1 MNDYMSAPVSS
12 DHLLAASSCVI
23 FGKLF
28 NLSEGLTSFPV
39 LYSWV
44 FFLRHS
50 RPREYKYCGGCVCVA

>member
-12 DHLLAASSCVI
+12 DHLLAASSCVT

-39 LYSWV
+39 LY
-44 FFLRHS
+44 FLGILPKAFKAMRI
-50 RPREYKYCGGCVCVA
+50 